1 MARVTG
7 VHVLAHRETPGLGDR
22 IESNK
27 TDWVRQFDGRSL
39 GDPVAGNWKIKRD
52 GGEFDQLTGASVT
65 PRAVVKAIRE
75 TLEYFDANSAAI
87 FAAAADDCRRGDRM
101 TTPTIID
108 RFKTGLWYENPGLV
122 QLLGLCPLLA
132 VTSTFINGLGLG
144 IATLAVLVLS
154 NALVSATRRW
164 IRREIRIPI
173 YVLIIASLVT
183 CTELV
188 FKAWFPAL
196 DRSLGIFI
204 PLIVTNCAIVA
215 RAEIFASRNPI
226 GSSIVD
232 GLVMGTGFALLL
244 IAIGVFREVVAMGW
258 LLAILPPGAFFSLA
272 LAIAAKNAIDKR
284 RREARSSAL
293 PRRSR
298 LINR

>member
-1 MARVTG
+1 M
-7 VHVLAHRETPGLGDR
+7 
-22 IESNK
+22 N
-27 TDWVRQFDGRSL
+27 
-39 GDPVAGNWKIKRD
+39 
-52 GGEFDQLTGASVT
+52 
-65 PRAVVKAIRE
+65 
-75 TLEYFDANSAAI
+75 
-87 FAAAADDCRRGDRM
+87 
-101 TTPTIID
+101 TPTLID

-132 VTSTFINGLGLG
+132 VTSTFVNGLGLG
-144 IATLAVLVLS
+144 IATMSVMVVS
-154 NALVSATRRW
+154 NALVSSTRRW

-215 RAEIFASRNPI
+215 RAEIFASRNPV
-226 GSSIVD
+226 GASIVD

-244 IAIGVFREVVAMGW
+244 MAIGAFRELVAMGW
-258 LLAILPPGAFFSLA
+258 LLAVLPPGAFFSLA
-272 LAIAAKNAIDKR
+272 LAIAAKNAIDWR
-284 RREARSSAL
+284 RHERKGDGL

-298 LINR
+298 LLNR